1 MAVTMIWAAV
11 PLLLG
16 PLLGPQFSSII
27 WYGTLLVMS
36 YFGMQCR
43 IVSNDRTRVK
53 TVLRNLQQ
61 VTRST
66 CVKFQRGAWQFEGF
80 CIGFPRGVPC
90 LGYISSGDSTGDST
104 GGDGTV
110 IYILSTTNVCEA
122 LTSESDK
129 INWHG
134 NSNSNCKPACDAG
147 AESEDSEEA
156 GDRRPTSLTVYD
168 REGSFQWLY
177 YSSRSLRFTR
187 LATPRPQQLV
197 VVDDIVA
204 KFAKNGGH
212 HTSFIHGEPGSGKT
226 TIALLVAM
234 RLDASFC
241 KTFNPTDPGDSLV
254 SLYNTVKPT
263 RERPLV
269 VLLDEV
275 DTIIRRTHSGS
286 INQHAKFPIMV
297 RDKTTFN
304 GFLDDVS
311 DAWDDLVIIMTSNVS
326 RAGIDSL
333 DPSYLRAGRVHD
345 CYTC

>member
-11 PLLLG
+11 PLFLG
-16 PLLGPQFSSII
+16 PLLGPQLSNII
-27 WYGTLLVMS
+27 WSGTLLLMS

-66 CVKFQRGAWQFEGF
+66 CLKFQRGAWQFEGF

-90 LGYISSGDSTGDST
+90 LGYISSGEGSDGT

-110 IYILSTTNVCEA
+110 VYILSTARMCEA

-129 INWHG
+129 IVWLG
-134 NSNSNCKPACDAG
+134 NCKPACEAG
-147 AESEDSEEA
+147 ADTQSDSEGEA
-156 GDRRPTSLTVYD
+156 ATRQPTSLTVYD

-177 YSSRSLRFTR
+177 YSSRSLRYTR
-187 LATPRPQQLV
+187 LATPRPKQVV

-204 KFAKNGGH
+204 KFAEHGGH

-234 RLDASFC
+234 RLNASFC

-275 DTIIRRTHSGS
+275 DTIIRRTHRAA
-286 INQHAKFPIMV
+286 IDQHAKFPIMV